1 MISAQE
7 KVSKTESRLK
17 RLSDSFRELSSYGA
31 DAEEIAESLL
41 SLRDVNRQAL
51 LDIGQLI
58 LLRAVRVKLEVFKL
72 ISELAEM
79 DLIEETE
86 ATFEEIEQFYA
97 DLERE
102 WAKRSCSQG
111 EGRPQL
117 IDDITPMPAEPEPPD
132 VFDLFGV
139 DDPRLFRT
147 IQGFFDDVIGGVV
160 PVQIPQELLE
170 LTQTIDIGKLQD
182 EISARIERGAT
193 VKTLS
198 EGFDFGSHGRT
209 IGLVFS
215 CCLFLDMQGKIRLVQ
230 SRDDVSVLP
239 VNSSL
244 SWH

>member
-7 KVSKTESRLK
+7 KVSRTESRLK

-31 DAEEIAESLL
+31 YAEEMAESLL

-58 LLRAVRVKLEVFKL
+58 LLRAVRIKLEVFKL

-86 ATFEEIEQFYA
+86 STFEEIEKFYA
-97 DLERE
+97 DLEKE
-102 WAKRSCSQG
+102 WAQRSSSQR
-111 EGRPQL
+111 EGRPKL
-117 IDDITPMPAEPEPPD
+117 IDYITPMPAEPEPPD

-147 IQGFFDDVIGGVV
+147 IQGFFDDVSGGEVT
-160 PVQIPQELLE
+160 VQIPQELLE

-215 CCLFLDMQGKIRLVQ
+215 GCLFLDMQGKVRLVQ
-230 SRDDVSVLP
+230 SGDDISVLP

>member
-7 KVSKTESRLK
+7 KVSRTESRLN
-17 RLSDSFRELSSYGA
+17 RLSDSFRELSRYGA
-31 DAEEIAESLL
+31 YAEEMAESLL

-102 WAKRSCSQG
+102 YQQG
-111 EGRPQL
+111 QKKKGRPQQNDY
-117 IDDITPMPAEPEPPD
+117 IPPMPAEPEPPE

-147 IQGFFDDVIGGVV
+147 IQGFFDDVPGAEVT
-160 PVQIPQELLE
+160 VQIPQELLE

-182 EISARIERGAT
+182 EISARMEPGST

-198 EGFDFGSHGRT
+198 EGFDFGGHGRT

-215 CCLFLDMQGKIRLVQ
+215 GCLFLDMQGKVRLVQ
-230 SRDDVSVLP
+230 SGDDISVLP
-239 VNSSL
+239 VTSSF